1 MVRGTSLAR
10 ILVVEDD
17 TTLRQLI
24 SAYLMEGDHDV
35 HCAADGQTARAYM
48 KLNDYDLILFDWML
62 PDLTGIELCQGYRA
76 AGGKAPVMLLTARND
91 KYDKATGL
99 DAGADDYMVKP
110 FEQVEFQARIRALL
124 RRPGAFGKQSSVI
137 TIRELAID
145 TVKKTV
151 ARSGQEI
158 ELRPRE
164 YALLE
169 FLMRHPGQSFT
180 AEALF
185 TRLWN
190 TDAIAAQETVRM
202 HIMTLRK
209 KIDDKNDDPL
219 IVSMRGRGYKIVEK

>member
-1 MVRGTSLAR
+1 MAR

-17 TTLRQLI
+17 NTLRSLI
-24 SAYLMEGDHDV
+24 NAFLMDGEHEV
-35 HCAADGQTARAYM
+35 HLAENGQVARAQL
-48 KLNDYDLILFDWML
+48 KLNEYDLIILDWML
-62 PDLTGIELCQGYRA
+62 PDLTGIEICQAYRTR
-76 AGGKAPVMLLTARND
+76 GGKAPIMMLTSRSD

-110 FEQVEFQARIRALL
+110 FEQVEFQARVRALL
-124 RRPGAFGKQSSVI
+124 RRPGAFGSQTNKI
-137 TIRELAID
+137 RIRELEID

-151 ARSGQEI
+151 ALSGDAI

-190 TDAIAAQETVRM
+190 TDALAAQETVRM
-202 HIMTLRK
+202 HIMALRK
-209 KIDDKNDDPL
+209 KIQDTNENPL
-219 IVSMRGRGYKIVEK
+219 IVSMRGRGYKIVEG